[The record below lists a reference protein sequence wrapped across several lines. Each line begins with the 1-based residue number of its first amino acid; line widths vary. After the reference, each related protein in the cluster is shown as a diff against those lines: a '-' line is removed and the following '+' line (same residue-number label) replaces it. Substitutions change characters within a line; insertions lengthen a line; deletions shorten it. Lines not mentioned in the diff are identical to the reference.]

1 MLSSHRPSWRDPR
14 VLSTLSMVFLAGA
27 LTGALTMRVGLH
39 DRLHGG
45 ELSYQQLKTELNL
58 TPDQANKIKMILD
71 DFVKYNQDIESQVDS
86 VRANGKTQIKSV
98 LNEDQKKRF
107 EKICEQAQ
115 NRR

>member
-45 ELSYQQLKTELNL
+45 ELSYQQLKSELSL
-58 TPDQANKIKMILD
+58 TPDQADKIKLILD
-71 DFVKYNQDIESQVDS
+71 DFVKYNQDIETQVED
-86 VRANGKTQIKSV
+86 VRATGKNQIKAV
-98 LNEDQKKRF
+98 LNEEQKRRF
-107 EKICEQAQ
+107 EKICKQAQ
-115 NRR
+115 NR